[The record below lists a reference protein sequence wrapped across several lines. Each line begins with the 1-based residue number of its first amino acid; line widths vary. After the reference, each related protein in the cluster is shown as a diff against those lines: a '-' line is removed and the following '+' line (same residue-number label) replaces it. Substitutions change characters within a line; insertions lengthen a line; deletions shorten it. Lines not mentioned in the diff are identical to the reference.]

1 MRPSRTPSNGLET
14 ANQNETFQPDSL
26 VIELVFT
33 LLSQAFEDRHF
44 RNLEIFSRE
53 RPLARDAPRS
63 LRDQYYPTT
72 SPTGWFLLGRS
83 RREPLNDCFEL
94 RIAAQRVPEWR
105 QFKCAVT
112 CEVGPTGCRCCSGQ
126 FLQGQIVL

>member
-1 MRPSRTPSNGLET
+1 KKIAAAMRPSRTPSNGLET

-63 LRDQYYPTT
+63 LRDQYYTRDFADWLVLTWTQSALMRRRFSRTADRRAAGPK
-72 SPTGWFLLGRS
+72 RS
-83 RREPLNDCFEL
+83 T
-94 RIAAQRVPEWR
+94 V
-105 QFKCAVT
+105 
-112 CEVGPTGCRCCSGQ
+112 
-126 FLQGQIVL
+126 